1 MTWNR
6 RRKRRARLRRVGY
19 ACATL
24 AGLAGGLTV
33 AGVLLPAEH
42 ESVERT
48 LVDRPP
54 ETVWRVL
61 IDLDGMPR
69 WRSDLT
75 ALERLPDLDGRPAW
89 REIGGGR
96 ARVMRL
102 ATAEP
107 PRRLVIER
115 TVDGHPGLPVRTVE
129 LVSTARGTLVTVSER
144 GRVGNP
150 LGRVLVRLRVRRGA
164 LDRFLHDLDRRLGGG
179 AGQVATAGE
188 PMPLH

>member
-6 RRKRRARLRRVGY
+6 RRKRRARLRRAGY
-19 ACATL
+19 ACTAL

-33 AGVLLPAEH
+33 AGILLPAEH
-42 ESVERT
+42 ESVGRT

-75 ALERLPDLDGRPAW
+75 ALERLPDVDGRPAW
-89 REIGGGR
+89 REIGGGGT
-96 ARVMRL
+96 RVMRL

-115 TVDGHPGLPVRTVE
+115 TVDGHPELPIRTVE
-129 LVSTARGTLVTVSER
+129 LVSTARGTLVTLSER

-150 LGRVLVRLRVRRGA
+150 LGRVLVRLRVRRGP
-164 LDRFLHDLDRRLGGG
+164 LERFLRDLDRRLGKG
-179 AGQVATAGE
+179 ARQVATAGE
-188 PMPLH
+188 PVPLH